1 MISIFNGSMR
11 SLDKNAGQT
20 TYVQFHH
27 AILPYMKAFTSSE
40 WMVFTALAM
49 HMDSNGYCFPSIGAI
64 SSITGLSV
72 PTVRRALDG
81 LDSATVNGMKVLAI
95 RYRYDKTGR
104 QTSNGYM
111 LFPDADSVK
120 SEGEVDTQTE
130 TLEGIKS
137 STPITLNK
145 SHIEQEP
152 KRTVGRPRT
161 LPKLPLD
168 GDPGRA
174 IYEAYRSVIYPEL
187 IPGDFTIGEWTGVRH
202 IVYQMHAKGIDAMTI
217 ENAARNLVTKWNG
230 KRDIVTMH
238 ALWKHWSAATTGTPV
253 VSQQQRNTK
262 TMQDVASSA
271 IDVFRKVTGADL

>member
-1 MISIFNGSMR
+1 MR

-27 AILPYMKAFTSSE
+27 AILPYLKTFTSSE

-64 SSITGLSV
+64 ATITGLSV

-81 LDSATVNGMKVLAI
+81 LDSAEVNGMKVLSMK
-95 RYRYDKTGR
+95 YRYDKNGR
-104 QTSNGYM
+104 QTSNGYI
-111 LFPDADSVK
+111 LFPDADTTKSDGEEGAKTDTVEGVK
-120 SEGEVDTQTE
+120 N
-130 TLEGIKS
+130 

-152 KRTVGRPRT
+152 QRTVVGRPRT
-161 LPKLPLD
+161 LPKLPLE

-187 IPGDFTIGEWTGVRH
+187 YPSDFTIGEWTGVRH
-202 IVYQMHAKGIDAMTI
+202 IVYQMHAKGIDALTV

-253 VSQQQRNTK
+253 VKQQGKPSRSMEDIAT
-262 TMQDVASSA
+262 SA
-271 IDVFRKVTGADL
+271 IDVFRKVSGSDL